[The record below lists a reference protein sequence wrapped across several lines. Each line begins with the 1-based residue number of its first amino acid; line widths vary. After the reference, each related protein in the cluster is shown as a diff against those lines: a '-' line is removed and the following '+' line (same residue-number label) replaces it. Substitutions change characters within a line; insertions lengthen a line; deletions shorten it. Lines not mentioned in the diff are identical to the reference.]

1 MTTHE
6 NFQQTTSE
14 DADYFVNGRENLW
27 NQLSSELDISNTLGR
42 RMLQTR
48 RRKRRLLIAGCLLFC
63 IGAAVLLPI
72 TRSHHKN
79 IPDQFATKPSRKVL
93 TATADSLVVAPV
105 TPAKNDPVNN
115 APVKTI
121 IIREVRVIDR
131 QQDLTNADSN
141 SRRKLQDFGT
151 LPKQLEPAAY
161 VNPTAT
167 PTLKNGSISIDENDI
182 WDVLQTQVD
191 RNYEQQKKN
200 KKDSGKNK
208 KRIDTM
214 PTQINH

>member
-6 NFQQTTSE
+6 NFQDHDSD

-42 RMLQTR
+42 RVLQTR
-48 RRKRRLLIAGCLLFC
+48 RRKRRLLAAACLFIC

-72 TRSHHKN
+72 TRSGHNK
-79 IPDQFATKPSRKVL
+79 IPNQFAAKPSRKVL
-93 TATADSLVVAPV
+93 VATPDSLVVAPV
-105 TPAKNDPVNN
+105 TPVKNDPVNN

-131 QQDLTNADSN
+131 QQGLTNVDSN
-141 SRRKLQDFGT
+141 SRRKLQDFVT
-151 LPKQLEPAAY
+151 LPKQLQPAVY
-161 VNPTAT
+161 INPTAT
-167 PTLKNGSISIDENDI
+167 PTLKNSPISIDENDI

-191 RNYEQQKKN
+191 RNYQQQKN
-200 KKDSGKNK
+200 NK
-208 KRIDTM
+208 KRFRKK
-214 PTQINH
+214 